1 MFSINLVTLDSYQ
14 SIPLLGVDVT
24 FSDFRGNEIRQVPV
38 IRIFGSTPSGIILL
52 RNLLICNIY

>member
-38 IRIFGSTPSGIILL
+38 IRIFGSTPSGISKFI
-52 RNLLICNIY
+52 NM